1 LWNSEEMGSKNK
13 NLHKIF
19 LVISMLF
26 LFILYLPSAHADDY
40 YADVTIDID
49 DSGFVTIDGITNH
62 PDLLAEDTEV
72 YTSKKQSYW
81 LLNITKDGVFS
92 DYIFVLTLPEGSSI
106 NYIKSSG
113 SIRIEEDFGK
123 LTVKGFGQNN
133 SLSVI
138 IQYQIEKATGSI
150 DTTYIAILSTIMV
163 VGLIVVFLAINRTLK
178 RRVKEKRNFETE
190 EGKTGHGFSGL
201 SDRQEEIMRLL
212 IEKKRP
218 LTQTVIQKEL
228 NIPKAAVSRN
238 ISSLELKGLV
248 EKEKI
253 GMSNL
258 IRLKKS

>member
-1 LWNSEEMGSKNK
+1 
-13 NLHKIF
+13 
-19 LVISMLF
+19 
-26 LFILYLPSAHADDY
+26 
-40 YADVTIDID
+40 
-49 DSGFVTIDGITNH
+49 
-62 PDLLAEDTEV
+62 
-72 YTSKKQSYW
+72 
-81 LLNITKDGVFS
+81 LNITKDGVFS
-92 DYIFVLTLPEGSSI
+92 DYIFVLTLPEGPSI

-123 LTVKGFGQNN
+123 LIVKGFGQGN

-138 IQYQIEKATGSI
+138 VQYQVEKATGSI
-150 DTTYIAILSTIMV
+150 EATYIAILSTIMV
-163 VGLIVVFLAINRTLK
+163 VGLIVVFLAINRVLK
-178 RRVKEKRNFETE
+178 RRLKEKRNSETE

-201 SDRQEEIMRLL
+201 SDRQKEIMKLL
-212 IEKKRP
+212 IEEKRP
-218 LTQTVIQKEL
+218 LTQTAIQKEL

>member
-1 LWNSEEMGSKNK
+1 MGSKNK
-13 NLHKIF
+13 NLHKFF
-19 LVISMLF
+19 LIILVFF
-26 LFILYLPSAHADDY
+26 LFILYLPSVCADDY

-62 PDLLAEDTEV
+62 PNLLAEDTEI

-92 DYIFVLTLPEGSSI
+92 DYIFVLTLPEDSSI

-123 LTVKGFGQNN
+123 LIVKGFGQNN

-138 IQYQIEKATGSI
+138 VQYQVEKATAI
-150 DTTYIAILSTIMV
+150 FENTYIVLLSTIMIIS
-163 VGLIVVFLAINRTLK
+163 LIIIFLAINRVLI
-178 RRVKEKRNFETE
+178 RRVKGKSNSETE
-190 EGKTGHGFSGL
+190 EIKTEHGFSGL
-201 SDRQEEIMRLL
+201 SDRQKEIMNLL
-212 IEKKRP
+212 TEKKRP
-218 LTQTVIQKEL
+218 LTQTAIQKEL

-238 ISSLELKGLV
+238 INSLELKGLV